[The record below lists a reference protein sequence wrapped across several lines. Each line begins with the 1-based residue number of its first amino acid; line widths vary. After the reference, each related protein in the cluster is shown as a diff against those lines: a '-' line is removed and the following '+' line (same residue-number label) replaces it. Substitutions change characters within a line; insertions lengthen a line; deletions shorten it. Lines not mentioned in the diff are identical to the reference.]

1 MEWESTLESCSCHG
15 WWHQQER
22 KVQRLNCRIPQPGT
36 RAVIFRLSQV
46 FCKRCGTIKAGAQTL
61 YQPLIGSVTLSEI
74 PDLFPSGLKMGPTV
88 PTLPHLTWLLW
99 QSNEIMFVGMFWELQ
114 KHHTLKESYDHYYL
128 IFITRGECGS
138 LLL

>member
-1 MEWESTLESCSCHG
+1 MEWESTLGSCSCHG

-74 PDLFPSGLKMGPTV
+74 PDLFPSGLKMGQLYQHFRISPGCCGN
-88 PTLPHLTWLLW
+88 PMRSCLW
-99 QSNEIMFVGMFWELQ
+99 ACFGNYRSI
-114 KHHTLKESYDHYYL
+114 TPLKSPM
-128 IFITRGECGS
+128 ITII
-138 LLL
+138 